1 MNASEQKNSSV
12 WKKQLWNLFLI
23 LLGNTIYALAVVLF
37 ILPDD
42 LITGGTTGLALSF
55 NHFFQIP
62 ISLFVFAFNVIM
74 FLAGA
79 VVLGK
84 AFALTTLISTFY
96 YPVILGVLQEVP
108 VLAAGFTDDLMLAT
122 ICAGLMIGFGI
133 GIVITAGA
141 STGGMDIP
149 PLILNKKIGLPV
161 SVTLYALDVTVLVL
175 QMLFSNREQILY
187 GILLVLIYTVVLDKV
202 LTFGTVQ
209 TQVKIISPSYQQI
222 TDAII
227 QQLDRGVSLLHLTTG
242 YLGTEEKMVLT
253 VISNRELPA
262 LKRIVSEIDPDAF
275 LTISRIYE
283 TRGRGFSLQKKYLR
297 HSDPQGKGNQ

>member
-222 TDAII
+222 TEAII

-297 HSDPQGKGNQ
+297 H

>member
-297 HSDPQGKGNQ
+297 H

>member
-1 MNASEQKNSSV
+1 MNTSEQKNSSV

-222 TDAII
+222 TEAII

-297 HSDPQGKGNQ
+297 H

>member
-62 ISLFVFAFNVIM
+62 ISLFLFSFNVVM

-79 VVLGK
+79 MVLGK

-222 TDAII
+222 TEAII

-297 HSDPQGKGNQ
+297 H

>member
-42 LITGGTTGLALSF
+42 LITGGTTGLALFF

-222 TDAII
+222 TEAII

-297 HSDPQGKGNQ
+297 H

>member
-108 VLAAGFTDDLMLAT
+108 VLATGFTDDLMLAT

-297 HSDPQGKGNQ
+297 H

>member
-62 ISLFVFAFNVIM
+62 ISLFVFAFNVVM

-297 HSDPQGKGNQ
+297 H